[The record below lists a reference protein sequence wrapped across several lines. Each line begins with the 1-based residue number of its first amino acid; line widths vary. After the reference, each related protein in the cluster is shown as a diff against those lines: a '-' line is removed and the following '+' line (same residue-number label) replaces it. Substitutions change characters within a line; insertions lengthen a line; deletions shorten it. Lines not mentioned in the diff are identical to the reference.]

1 MTEPVF
7 RVRAASLA
15 DLDALFA
22 LALQTGGG
30 FTNLPP
36 DREALAKR
44 LERSDDCFQDRA
56 QPETG
61 ATYILVL
68 EDLASRKVVGTA
80 TVFGEIGVEWPFYS
94 YRKIKLSQTSVG
106 LRKTLKSQVL
116 HLVNDFDGCSEV
128 GGLFLDAAWRRG
140 GAGRLLAR
148 SRYLFIAQMR
158 ERFAERVVADLRGY
172 QDEHG
177 RSPFWDALGR
187 HFFDMPFDE
196 ADRLN
201 SVTGNQFIA
210 DLMPKYP
217 IYTQLLPPEAQAVV
231 GRTHPA
237 GEPAYRLLMEEGFR
251 DDGYVDIFDAG
262 PTVHADI
269 DTLKAVK
276 DSRLTTVTEVAG
288 RADDAADSPFSL
300 ISSGRGADFR
310 ATTGRPHLDAG
321 GGCRLPKGLAQALH
335 VSVGD
340 EIRHVAF

>member
-1 MTEPVF
+1 MTEPSF

-15 DLDALFA
+15 DLDALYA

-36 DREALAKR
+36 DREALARR
-44 LERSDDCFQDRA
+44 LERSDDCFRDCVP
-56 QPETG
+56 PEAG
-61 ATYILVL
+61 ATYILAL
-68 EDLASRKVVGTA
+68 EDLSSRRVVGTA

-94 YRKIKLSQTSVG
+94 YRKIRLSQTSVG
-106 LRKTLKSQVL
+106 LHKTLRSQVL

-201 SVTGNQFIA
+201 SMTGNQFIA

-217 IYTQLLPPEAQAVV
+217 IYTQLLPPDAQAVI
-231 GRTHPA
+231 GRPHPA

-262 PTVHADI
+262 PTVHAEI
-269 DTLKAVK
+269 DNLKAVK
-276 DSRLTTVTEVAG
+276 DSQLTTVTAVIRHSEE
-288 RADDAADSPFSL
+288 AADSPFSL
-300 ISSGRGADFR
+300 ISAGRSTEFR
-310 ATTGRPHLDAG
+310 ATTGRVSMVPG
-321 GGCRLPKGLAQALH
+321 GGCRLSGGLAAALH
-335 VSVGD
+335 VGVGD
-340 EIRHVAF
+340 QIRHVAF

>member
-1 MTEPVF
+1 MTQSVF
-7 RVRAASLA
+7 RVRTANMG
-15 DLDALFA
+15 DLDALYA

-36 DREALAKR
+36 DRPSLARR
-44 LERSDDCFQDRA
+44 LERSNDCFLERTP
-56 QPETG
+56 PEAG
-61 ATYILVL
+61 ATYIVVL
-68 EDLASRKVVGTA
+68 EDLTSRRVVGTA

-94 YRKIKLSQTSVG
+94 YRKIHLNQTSVG
-106 LRKTLKSQVL
+106 LRKTRKSQVL

-128 GGLFLDAAWRRG
+128 GGLFLDPAWRRG
-140 GAGRLLAR
+140 GSGRLLAR

-158 ERFAERVVADLRGY
+158 ERFAQRVVADLRGY

-177 RSPFWDALGR
+177 RSPFWDGVGQ

-201 SVTGNQFIA
+201 SMTGNQFIA

-217 IYTQLLPPEAQAVV
+217 IYTQLLPPAAQAVI

-262 PTVHADI
+262 PTVHAEI
-269 DTLKAVK
+269 DSLRAVK
-276 DSRLTTVTEVAG
+276 DSRVVTVTGVTDGAENLS
-288 RADDAADSPFSL
+288 DSVVSL
-300 ISSGRGADFR
+300 IAVGRCSDFR
-310 ATTGRPHLDAG
+310 ATAGRLLLDAE
-321 GGCRLPKGLAQALH
+321 GGCRLSPALAQALELD
-335 VSVGD
+335 VGD

>member
-1 MTEPVF
+1 MTESAF

-15 DLDALFA
+15 DLDALYA

-56 QPETG
+56 PHEAG

-94 YRKIKLSQTSVG
+94 YRKIRLSQTSVG
-106 LRKTLKSQVL
+106 LHKTLRSQVL

-217 IYTQLLPPEAQAVV
+217 IYTQLLPPEAQAVI

-262 PTVHADI
+262 PTVVAEI
-269 DTLKAVK
+269 DSLKAVK
-276 DSRLTTVTEVAG
+276 DSSVVTVTAVTDRSQETG
-288 RADDAADSPFSL
+288 DSPFSL
-300 ISSGRGADFR
+300 ISSGRSAGFR
-310 ATTGRPHLDAG
+310 ATTGRLSMEAS
-321 GGCRLPKGLAQALH
+321 GGCRLPKFLARALH
-335 VSVGD
+335 VGVGD
-340 EIRHVAF
+340 EVRHVAF

>member
-1 MTEPVF
+1 MTEPRF
-7 RVRAASLA
+7 RVRAASID
-15 DLDALFA
+15 DLDALYA

-36 DREALAKR
+36 DRPALAKR
-44 LERSDDCFQDRA
+44 LERSDEGFKDCN
-56 QPETG
+56 PVEPG
-61 ATYILVL
+61 ATYILAL
-68 EDLASRKVVGTA
+68 EDLASGAVVGTA

-94 YRKIKLSQTSVG
+94 YRKIHLNQTSVG

-128 GGLFLDAAWRRG
+128 GGLFLDPAWRRG
-140 GAGRLLAR
+140 GSGRLLAR

-158 ERFAERVVADLRGY
+158 ERFAQRVVADLRGY
-172 QDEHG
+172 QDEQG
-177 RSPFWDALGR
+177 CSPFWNAVGH

-201 SVTGNQFIA
+201 SMTGNQFIA

-217 IYTQLLPPEAQAVV
+217 IYTQLLPADAQAVI

-262 PTVHADI
+262 PTVHAEI
-269 DTLKAVK
+269 DSLKAVR
-276 DSRLTTVTEVAG
+276 DSRVAIVTAVTDKSPENQDSGVSLIGAG
-288 RADDAADSPFSL
+288 RCADY
-300 ISSGRGADFR
+300 R
-310 ATTGRPHLDAG
+310 ATIGRLQLDPDG
-321 GGCRLPKGLAQALH
+321 GVRLSPALAEALNLKP
-335 VSVGD
+335 GD
-340 EIRHVAF
+340 EVRHVAF